1 VANHGPWCDCPA
13 CEADRLP
20 PQGTLRTENR
30 VTDQAPGYGWSLA
43 MRSEIDRLRGKPAML
58 VELRGETP
66 DDIKREFANL
76 LEQLGWE

>member
-1 VANHGPWCDCPA
+1 
-13 CEADRLP
+13 
-20 PQGTLRTENR
+20 
-30 VTDQAPGYGWSLA
+30 